1 MHRVTASIVNY
12 NDFDNT
18 CNAVGSLLQYT
29 KEPSFR
35 LFVVDNS
42 TAGDSAEKLREL
54 FPQIEVI
61 RTEKNRGFGAGHN
74 LVLPRID
81 SEYHAVINPDII
93 VDSDVIGELCAFF
106 DQNSD
111 IGIACPATFFPD
123 GRLQLLPKK
132 NPKLIYLMANRLP
145 FRWCKKY
152 REHYIMDGEDLS
164 GVTDIEFVT
173 GCFMFMRTG
182 LLMRAG
188 GFDERYFLYLEDAD
202 LTREIRRSARA
213 VYLPFV
219 RVYHNWGRK
228 SAKSLKFFII
238 HVLSII
244 KYMRKWKKYENKNDF
259 KEATK

>member
-106 DQNSD
+106 DQNKD
-111 IGIACPATFFPD
+111 IGIVFYVNFFSE
-123 GRLQLLPKK
+123 
-132 NPKLIYLMANRLP
+132 
-145 FRWCKKY
+145 CC
-152 REHYIMDGEDLS
+152 MDI
-164 GVTDIEFVT
+164 V
-173 GCFMFMRTG
+173 C
-182 LLMRAG
+182 
-188 GFDERYFLYLEDAD
+188 
-202 LTREIRRSARA
+202 
-213 VYLPFV
+213 
-219 RVYHNWGRK
+219 N
-228 SAKSLKFFII
+228 
-238 HVLSII
+238 
-244 KYMRKWKKYENKNDF
+244 
-259 KEATK
+259 